1 MTTATNG
8 TTCRRGVG
16 RRGGAAACVGLACML
31 VLPAVLHAP
40 SPARAGDREL
50 ELRFARV
57 DDGSD
62 AEATRCVN
70 QVRGTLAS
78 SSGWV
83 VHLMAMPRD
92 VLMTRLGVTTLD
104 GFVSWPRERFAGAT
118 HAPPGGVLDA
128 LVLLDCQPAARRLD
142 LVVLAGTG
150 AVAQAVPQRLSLR
163 DTEITPAVAR
173 FVGTVSVAWQTRDF
187 SP

>member
-1 MTTATNG
+1 MTTVANG
-8 TTCRRGVG
+8 TTCRSGRG
-16 RRGGAAACVGLACML
+16 RRWRAAACAGLACLLM
-31 VLPAVLHAP
+31 LPAVLHAP

-50 ELRFARV
+50 ELRFVRM

-62 AEATRCVN
+62 ADATRCVN
-70 QVRGTLAS
+70 QVRGTLTS

-92 VLMTRLGVTTLD
+92 VLMTRLGVTSLD
-104 GFVSWPRERFAGAT
+104 GFVSWPRERFAAAT
-118 HAPPGGVLDA
+118 HAPPGGMLDA
-128 LVLLDCQPAARRLD
+128 LVLLDCQPAAQRLD

-150 AVAQAVPQRLSLR
+150 AVAEAVPQRLSLR
-163 DTEITPAVAR
+163 NTAITPAVAR
-173 FVGTVSVAWQTRDF
+173 FAGTVSGAWQTVDF